1 MLRLQVVRL
10 GQWPTIVGGRVKGV
24 LPKSISASDVG
35 QTFLSAGSGDFP
47 VPGFRVKLS
56 ASVGEVEKLRNRQ
69 ARKPALQFGQHA
81 LDTPTNDGRANLPVC
96 PNLPASQRSN
106 AGGTLGRRTREHR
119 SARSCG
125 SLGGASAYVS
135 LQRDKAAPPY
145 LGGGV
150 RRSFGTRT
158 RVPPAKSKGSF
169 ALASHLFVDTVR

>member
-1 MLRLQVVRL
+1 MNLCPFSSNTNIIMNKTAWRAHLE
-10 GQWPTIVGGRVKGV
+10 GV

-125 SLGGASAYVS
+125 SLGGA
-135 LQRDKAAPPY
+135 AAPPS
-145 LGGGV
+145 LNPKSRGRASGFTRINPQLIIC
-150 RRSFGTRT
+150 RRHI
-158 RVPPAKSKGSF
+158 A
-169 ALASHLFVDTVR
+169 A